1 MIGVIFVHDAHERL
15 LAKIAH
21 LYYIED
27 KQQSDIARS
36 LNLSKTKVCRMLSE
50 ARRQGI
56 VEIHVKPK
64 ISLHV
69 DLEARLEKAYS
80 LKEVVVTEGEAGRPL
95 TQNLGLAGAQL
106 LKRLMTAR
114 DVLGIS
120 WGRTLLSV
128 VSGFYAP
135 DLQGARL
142 VQMAGCLNMRGQDMQ
157 ALELL
162 HRLGAC
168 FQTEPMVLF
177 CPSIVSSPQVKKGLL
192 QDPRIMEVLEAARNC
207 TIALMGIGEMEESSG
222 LFRHGYVSS
231 EWWSVL
237 KQSGAV
243 GNLCMNFYDAAGQ
256 ACCPEFGEV
265 TVTTSLKDIKQIPTV
280 IGVAGGPEKVQ
291 AISGALKLGVLDIL
305 VTDNL
310 TAKKLLE

>member
-1 MIGVIFVHDAHERL
+1 MHDAHERL

-36 LNLSKTKVCRMLSE
+36 LNLSRSKVCRMLSE
-50 ARRQGI
+50 AHSQGI

-64 ISLHV
+64 LSLHV
-69 DLEARLEKAYS
+69 DLEAQLEKKYN
-80 LKEVVVTEGEAGRPL
+80 LKEVVVTESEAGRPL
-95 TQNLGLAGAQL
+95 TQTLGLAGAQI
-106 LKRLMTAR
+106 LKRLMTSQ

-120 WGRTLLSV
+120 WGQTLLSV
-128 VSGFYAP
+128 VSSFYAP

-142 VQMAGCLNMRGQDMQ
+142 VQLAGCLNMRGQDMQ

-177 CPSIVSSPQVKKGLL
+177 CPSIVASPQVKQGLL
-192 QDPRIMEVLEAARNC
+192 QDPRITEVLKAAGDC
-207 TIALMGIGEMEESSG
+207 TIALVGIGEMGETSG
-222 LFRHGYVSS
+222 LFRHGYISPD
-231 EWWSVL
+231 WWNLL

-243 GNLCMNFYDAAGQ
+243 GNLCMNFYDAEGRE
-256 ACCPEFGEV
+256 CCPAFGEV
-265 TVTTSLKDIKQIPTV
+265 TVTTSLREIRRIPTV

-291 AISGALKLGVLDIL
+291 AIAGALRLEVLNIL
-305 VTDNL
+305 ITDSL
-310 TAKKLLE
+310 TAKSLLE